1 MATTSSNAS
10 DKDMNMDHST
20 PASVASSSA
29 ADYSHIHGS
38 AENYDAHHNTSKVRS
53 ELLNLKTD
61 LDTLMLRA
69 SSMSDAELHN
79 ARDKMMAK
87 FGTVQQSAKDM
98 ASRASQRAAEARQ
111 QFSQKASD
119 ARQQL
124 NQKASDAR
132 QQLNQTASDARQQL
146 DQGMEVTTEYIKER
160 PLQSVAIAAGVGFLL
175 GALLRRD

>member
-1 MATTSSNAS
+1 MATNSPNAS
-10 DKDMNMDHST
+10 GTNLDHST
-20 PASVASSSA
+20 PASVASSSS
-29 ADYSHIHGS
+29 ADYSHITGG

-53 ELLNLKTD
+53 ELLNLKSD
-61 LDTLMLRA
+61 LDTLMSRA
-69 SSMSDAELHN
+69 SSMSDSELHS

-98 ASRASQRAAEARQ
+98 ASRASQRAADARQ

-119 ARQQL
+119 AKLQFNQRASDAKQQL
-124 NQKASDAR
+124 NQGVD
-132 QQLNQTASDARQQL
+132 
-146 DQGMEVTTEYIKER
+146 VTTQYIQER